1 MVSVYLIALL
11 PPHALPSVCLLQ
23 VVLLTCSEDPVAQ
36 SMADQLK
43 KRTGCDV
50 IDVGE
55 EPLDVLRQMVEKKK
69 LQWKDV
75 AYMGKDSCKSTSTPL

>member
-1 MVSVYLIALL
+1 MVSVYLLASL

-55 EPLDVLRQMVEKKK
+55 EPLDVLRPMVEKKK

-75 AYMGKDSCKSTSTPL
+75 AYMGKDSCKNTSTPL

>member
-1 MVSVYLIALL
+1 MQ
-11 PPHALPSVCLLQ
+11 PHALPSVCLLQ

-55 EPLDVLRQMVEKKK
+55 EPLDVLRPMVEKKK

-75 AYMGKDSCKSTSTPL
+75 AYMGKNSFKNTPRLSNYSL